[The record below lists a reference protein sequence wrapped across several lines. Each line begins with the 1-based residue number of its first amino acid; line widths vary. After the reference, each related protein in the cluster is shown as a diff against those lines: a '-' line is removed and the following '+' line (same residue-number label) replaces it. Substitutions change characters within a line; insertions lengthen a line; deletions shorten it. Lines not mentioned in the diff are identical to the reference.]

1 MIDPS
6 GYNQGKKR
14 SKMTVDTSPPP
25 EIPSPKPP
33 MFTINAQYVKDLSF
47 ENPNIP
53 GLVQLETEPS
63 IEVNID
69 VKGAKL
75 DDNLYEVVLT
85 LTCKGVSGDVALFVA
100 ELSYASLV
108 SLNNVP
114 EEQIQRLL
122 VVDCPTLMFPF
133 ARNIIAEVTR
143 DGGYPPIL
151 MQIVDFNAI
160 FESGMNDLT
169 ETGNCN

>member
-1 MIDPS
+1 MIDRTR
-6 GYNQGKKR
+6 YNQGQKR
-14 SKMTVDTSPPP
+14 FKMTDDTST
-25 EIPSPKPP
+25 PSETPTSQSA

-53 GLVQLETEPS
+53 GLIQLETEPS
-63 IEVNID
+63 VDMNID
-69 VKGAKL
+69 VKGTKL
-75 DDNLYEVVLT
+75 DGDLYEVILT
-85 LTCKGVSGDVALFVA
+85 LTCKGNSGDVALFVA

-114 EEQIQRLL
+114 DEQIQRLL

-143 DGGYPPIL
+143 DGGYPSVL
-151 MQIVDFNAI
+151 MQTVDFNAI
-160 FESGMNDLT
+160 FINGVNGST
-169 ETGNCN
+169 ET

>member
-1 MIDPS
+1 
-6 GYNQGKKR
+6 
-14 SKMTVDTSPPP
+14 MTDDTSSPID
-25 EIPSPKPP
+25 IPSSKSPF
-33 MFTINAQYVKDLSF
+33 FTINAQYVKDLSY

-53 GLVQLETEPS
+53 GLVQLQTEPS

-69 VKGAKL
+69 VKATKL
-75 DDNLYEVVLT
+75 DDNLYEVVLS
-85 LTCKGVSGDVALFVA
+85 LTCKGISADVALFVA

-114 EEQIQRLL
+114 DEQIQKVL

-133 ARNIIAEVTR
+133 ARNIIAEITS

-151 MQIVDFNAI
+151 MQVVDFKAI
-160 FESGMNDLT
+160 FENGVNDIKGT
-169 ETGNCN
+169 

>member
-1 MIDPS
+1 MIDRS
-6 GYNQGKKR
+6 RYNQGQKR
-14 SKMTVDTSPPP
+14 SKMTDDTSASP
-25 EIPSPKPP
+25 EALSSKSP

-53 GLVQLETEPS
+53 GLLQLETEPS
-63 IEVNID
+63 VEMNID
-69 VKGAKL
+69 VKGTKL
-75 DDNLYEVVLT
+75 NDNLYEVVLT
-85 LTCKGVSGDVALFVA
+85 MTCKGNSGDVPLFVA

-108 SLNNVP
+108 SLNSVP
-114 EEQIQRLL
+114 DEQIQRLL

-160 FESGMNDLT
+160 YENGVNDLT
-169 ETGNCN
+169 ET

>member
-6 GYNQGKKR
+6 GYNQGQKR
-14 SKMTVDTSPPP
+14 PKMTDGTSAPP
-25 EIPSPKPP
+25 EIPSSKSP

-69 VKGAKL
+69 VKGTKL
-75 DDNLYEVVLT
+75 DDNIYEVVLT
-85 LTCKGVSGDVALFVA
+85 LTCNGISGDVALFVA

-114 EEQIQRLL
+114 DEQIQKLL

-151 MQIVDFNAI
+151 MQIVDFSAI
-160 FESGMNDLT
+160 FENSANDLT
-169 ETGNCN
+169 ET

>member
-1 MIDPS
+1 MIDRS
-6 GYNQGKKR
+6 RYNQGQKR
-14 SKMTVDTSPPP
+14 SKMTDYTSASP
-25 EIPSPKPP
+25 EALGSKSP

-53 GLVQLETEPS
+53 GLIQLETEPS
-63 IEVNID
+63 VEMNID
-69 VKGAKL
+69 VKGTKL
-75 DDNLYEVVLT
+75 NDNLYEVVLT
-85 LTCKGVSGDVALFVA
+85 MTCKGNSGDVPLFVA

-108 SLNNVP
+108 SLKSVP
-114 EEQIQRLL
+114 DEKIQRLL

-151 MQIVDFNAI
+151 MQIVDFNVI
-160 FESGMNDLT
+160 YENSVKDLT
-169 ETGNCN
+169 KT

>member
-1 MIDPS
+1 
-6 GYNQGKKR
+6 
-14 SKMTVDTSPPP
+14 MTDDTSASP
-25 EIPSPKPP
+25 EAPSSKSP
-33 MFTINAQYVKDLSF
+33 MFAINAQYVKDLSF

-53 GLVQLETEPS
+53 GLIQLEAEPS
-63 IEVNID
+63 VEMNID

-85 LTCKGVSGDVALFVA
+85 LTCKGSSGDVALFVA

-114 EEQIQRLL
+114 DEQIQRLL

-151 MQIVDFNAI
+151 MRVVDFNAI
-160 FESGMNDLT
+160 FDNGANGST
-169 ETGNCN
+169 ET

>member
-1 MIDPS
+1 
-6 GYNQGKKR
+6 
-14 SKMTVDTSPPP
+14 MTDDTSASL
-25 EIPSPKPP
+25 ETPSSKSP

-53 GLVQLETEPS
+53 GLIQLEKEPS
-63 IEVNID
+63 VEMNID

-85 LTCKGVSGDVALFVA
+85 LLCRGNSGDVALFVA

-114 EEQIQRLL
+114 DEQIQRLL

-151 MQIVDFNAI
+151 MQVVDFKAI
-160 FESGMNDLT
+160 FDNGVNNTTES
-169 ETGNCN
+169 

>member
-1 MIDPS
+1 
-6 GYNQGKKR
+6 
-14 SKMTVDTSPPP
+14 MTDDTSASP
-25 EIPSPKPP
+25 EALSSKSP

-53 GLVQLETEPS
+53 GLLQLETEPS
-63 IEVNID
+63 VEMNID
-69 VKGAKL
+69 VKGTKL
-75 DDNLYEVVLT
+75 NDNLYEVVLT
-85 LTCKGVSGDVALFVA
+85 MTCKGNSGDVPLFVT

-108 SLNNVP
+108 SLNSVP
-114 EEQIQRLL
+114 DEQIQRLL

-160 FESGMNDLT
+160 YENGVNDLT
-169 ETGNCN
+169 ET

>member
-1 MIDPS
+1 MIDRS
-6 GYNQGKKR
+6 RYNQGQKR
-14 SKMTVDTSPPP
+14 SKMTDDTSASP
-25 EIPSPKPP
+25 EALSSKSP

-53 GLVQLETEPS
+53 GLMQLETEPS
-63 IEVNID
+63 VEMNID
-69 VKGAKL
+69 VKGTKL
-75 DDNLYEVVLT
+75 NDNLYEVVLT
-85 LTCKGVSGDVALFVA
+85 MTCKGNSGDVALFVA

-108 SLNNVP
+108 SLNSVP
-114 EEQIQRLL
+114 DEQIQRLL

-133 ARNIIAEVTR
+133 ARTIIAEVTR

-160 FESGMNDLT
+160 YENGVNDLT
-169 ETGNCN
+169 ET

>member
-1 MIDPS
+1 MIDRS
-6 GYNQGKKR
+6 RYNQGQKR
-14 SKMTVDTSPPP
+14 SKMTDDTSASP
-25 EIPSPKPP
+25 EAPEALSSKSP

-63 IEVNID
+63 VEMNID
-69 VKGAKL
+69 VKGTKL
-75 DDNLYEVVLT
+75 SDSLYEVVLT
-85 LTCKGVSGDVALFVA
+85 MTCKGNSGDVALFVA

-108 SLNNVP
+108 SLNSVP
-114 EEQIQRLL
+114 DEQIQRLL

-160 FESGMNDLT
+160 YENGVNDLT
-169 ETGNCN
+169 ET